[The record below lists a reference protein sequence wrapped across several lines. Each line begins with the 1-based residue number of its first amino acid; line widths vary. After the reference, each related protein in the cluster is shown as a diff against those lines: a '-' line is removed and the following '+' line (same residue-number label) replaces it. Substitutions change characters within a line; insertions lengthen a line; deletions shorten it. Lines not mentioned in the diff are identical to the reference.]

1 MSLFD
6 DIGLMIFTGCFIIFI
21 YIFFLHLR
29 KEERASKYNVL
40 KLIYDN
46 WVKSRLEEEHLL
58 TGVQA
63 LRNFL
68 MGNSTFVSSLFIL
81 IGILTGFFE
90 NISQNSEDLFNLP
103 GVNLGIVKFSLTVIV
118 LIFCLFNFILSIR
131 YATRLSILITGKPK
145 DFSIGEVKG
154 FKITKE
160 TLNKAQIHWMLGIR
174 SLFFLATSFFWYINS
189 ILFIIITA
197 AITIYLFIS
206 HDVI

>member
-6 DIGLMIFTGCFIIFI
+6 DIALMIFTGCFIIFI
-21 YIFFLHLR
+21 SIFFLHLR

-40 KLIYDN
+40 KLIYEN

-145 DFSIGEVKG
+145 DFSIG
-154 FKITKE
+154 
-160 TLNKAQIHWMLGIR
+160 
-174 SLFFLATSFFWYINS
+174 
-189 ILFIIITA
+189 
-197 AITIYLFIS
+197 
-206 HDVI
+206 